1 MPVMTATSEIK
12 SPIPQNNAIET
23 NSELSDFADDDTEAD
38 GTIRAAVLGMSA
50 LQWIGI
56 EKSSAHAGVLVATTK
71 VQWFCEVPQNYVP
84 KTRARSAQPT

>member
-38 GTIRAAVLGMSA
+38 GKIRAVFGMSA

-56 EKSSAHAGVLVATTK
+56 EKFPAHGAVLVATTK

-84 KTRARSAQPT
+84 KARARSAQPT